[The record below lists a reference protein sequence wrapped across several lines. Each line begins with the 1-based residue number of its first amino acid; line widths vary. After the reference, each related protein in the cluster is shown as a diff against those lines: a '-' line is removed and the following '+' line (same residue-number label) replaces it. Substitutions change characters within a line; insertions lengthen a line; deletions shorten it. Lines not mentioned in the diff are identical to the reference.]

1 MAIRFQQEDELGSL
15 SEINITPLVDVMLVL
30 LIIFMITVPMM
41 SQGLE
46 VELPRAEG
54 ESFESAE
61 DDTVTVSIG
70 RDGMVFF
77 NETAIGRDD
86 FAIPLETMLRGEEI
100 DSALVRADQ
109 GVPYGRVVEVLDVM
123 SRAGIRDVGMLT
135 ETWAS
140 EAGEK

>member
-15 SEINITPLVDVMLVL
+15 SEINVTPLVDVMLVL

-41 SQGLE
+41 TQGLE

-61 DDTVTVSIG
+61 EETATISIG
-70 RDGMVFF
+70 RDGTVWF
-77 NETAIGRDD
+77 NETRVGRVDIG
-86 FAIPLETMLRGEEI
+86 IPLETMLRGEEVE
-100 DSALVRADQ
+100 SALVRADQ

-123 SRAGIRDVGMLT
+123 SRAGVRDVGMLT
-135 ETWAS
+135 ETWTLDTDQP
-140 EAGEK
+140 